1 MTAAVVDGFG
11 VVVVVVYCVVND
23 AVVVVVVVVVVAGNV
38 VGVWANYL
46 DVVVVERENGP
57 VNDSY

>member
-11 VVVVVVYCVVND
+11 VVVVVYCVVD
-23 AVVVVVVVVVVAGNV
+23 DVVVVVVVVAVAGNV